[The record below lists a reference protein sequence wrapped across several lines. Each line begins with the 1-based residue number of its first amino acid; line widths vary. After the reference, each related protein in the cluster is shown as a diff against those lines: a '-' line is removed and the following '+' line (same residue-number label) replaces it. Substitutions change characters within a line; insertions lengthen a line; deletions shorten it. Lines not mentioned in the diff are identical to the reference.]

1 MNKPP
6 DPSGNSS
13 PGPTATDDLIVRG
26 KRVVTPDGERAA
38 AIHVRGGVVTA
49 LTEFNEVPSRVA
61 IHEAGDLVVMPGIVD
76 THVHINEPGR
86 TEWEGFSSA
95 TRAAAAGGVTT
106 LVEMPLNSIPPT
118 TSAGAFREKLA
129 AAAGKLWVDAGFW
142 GGVVPGNIAELRPLW
157 EAGVFGFKC
166 FLVPSGVPE
175 FEFVTK
181 EHLRSA
187 LPELVALGAPL
198 LGHAEMPEPIEKAV
212 ANLPK
217 NASARRYSRW
227 LASRPRD
234 AENEAVALLL
244 RLSREFNARIHIVHL
259 SSCDAIPVLQHARN
273 EGAKVSV
280 ETCPHYLTFTAEE
293 VPEGATEFKCAPPVR
308 EQENREKLWEGLA
321 NGAIDFIA
329 TDHSPCPPAMKLP
342 EEGDFLRAWGGIA
355 SLQLSLP
362 AVWTE
367 ASARGYAVTHVAKWL
382 CEGPARLAGLDRRKG
397 SIAVGCD
404 ADFATWNPDEKFRVD
419 PAQLHHRHK
428 ITPYAGRELKGIVV
442 TTFLRGRKI
451 FERGD
456 FSAGPIG
463 HVLLRGSV

>member
-1 MNKPP
+1 MAKSP
-6 DPSGNSS
+6 DPPANSS
-13 PGPTATDDLIVRG
+13 SASSAIDDFIVRG
-26 KRVVTPDGERAA
+26 KRVVTPEGERAA
-38 AIHVRGGVVTA
+38 AIHIRGGVVAA
-49 LTEFNEVPSRVA
+49 LTEFHDVPGGVVV
-61 IHEAGDLVVMPGIVD
+61 HEAGDLVVMPGIVD

-106 LVEMPLNSIPPT
+106 LVEMPLNSIPAT
-118 TSAGAFREKLA
+118 TSATAFREKLA

-142 GGVVPGNIAELRPLW
+142 GGLVPGNMAELRPLW

-166 FLVPSGVPE
+166 FLAPSGVPE

-181 EHLRSA
+181 EDLRGA
-187 LPELVALGAPL
+187 LPELVALGVAL
-198 LGHAEMPEPIEKAV
+198 LAHAEMPEPIEKAV

-217 NASARRYSRW
+217 NASARRYGTW
-227 LASRPRD
+227 LTSRPRD
-234 AENEAVALLL
+234 AENEAIALLL
-244 RLSREFNARIHIVHL
+244 RLSREFDAWIHIVHL
-259 SSCDAIPVLQHARN
+259 SSSDAIPVLQHARN

-293 VPEGATEFKCAPPVR
+293 IAEGATEFKCAPPIR
-308 EQENREKLWEGLA
+308 ERENREKLWEGLA
-321 NGAIDFIA
+321 NGTIDFIA
-329 TDHSPCPPAMKLP
+329 TDHSPCLPAMKLLK
-342 EEGDFLRAWGGIA
+342 EGDFLRAWGGIA

-367 ASARGYAVTHVAKWL
+367 ASAHGYSVTHVAKWL

-397 SIAVGCD
+397 LIAAGCD
-404 ADFATWNPDEKFRVD
+404 ADFVIWNPDEKLRVD

-428 ITPYAGRELKGIVV
+428 ITPYAGRELKGVV
-442 TTFLRGRKI
+442 ATTFLRGRKI
-451 FERGD
+451 FERGE

-463 HVLLRGSV
+463 HVLLRGSL